1 MKNNL
6 KRYFQVYRNPKVLGI
21 MTLLT
26 IIYIIS
32 GKLGLNLAFDNPSAS
47 PIWAPTGI
55 ALAAVLIF
63 GIRVAPAI
71 FLGAFVVNF
80 LTAGTI
86 FTSLFIAFGNMLE
99 ALVGAYL
106 IKKYA
111 EGIYAFAHVS
121 NIFKYTLFALFS
133 TTISATIGT
142 LTLLSGNLT
151 LWESIFSVWLT
162 WWLGDVGGSLII
174 APLIL
179 VWWTHPK
186 IPFNL
191 IKTFHLL
198 LCFLALYV
206 ATQIIF
212 SGIIPYPYL
221 YIPPA
226 VWIAFWFGRR
236 GATTATI
243 FVAILTISYTLSG
256 TGPFVHDS
264 LNESLI
270 QLQIFLATFS
280 LTALAFATTV
290 LELRKEEK
298 MLSTHEQRFKTLIE
312 KSSDA
317 IFLVDATSKILYA
330 SPSVERMLG
339 YKPEELQGTI
349 GFNLVVPED
358 RGMTIRVL
366 AEIVVKPGGA
376 STVEARLI
384 RKDKTTIW
392 VEATGTNLLL
402 DATINA
408 VIVNFHDITDKK
420 LSRDRMMR
428 EKVEDEA
435 MLASIGDGIIA
446 TDEMGRITMIN
457 QTACDSLGYKEKE
470 LIGTSIVEA
479 IPMVDNTGK
488 KIPPEER
495 PITKIL
501 SGGREIITIP
511 STNYV
516 KKDGTTFPVR
526 ITLTPINLSDMTVG
540 TIEVFHDITKEKEID
555 KAKTEFVS
563 IASHQLRT
571 PLATISWYLE
581 ELIRK
586 GDNLDEKQKKYFN
599 EVYAASKRMITLI
612 NSLLNVSRIELG
624 TYMVEPKETDL
635 TKLIDQLVQDLD
647 SQLTKKHVSIT
658 KNYQSNLPLFLVD
671 TKLLTIIMQN
681 LIANAIKYSR
691 EEGIIEVKILYNNAE
706 FLICVTDSGYGIPKN
721 QQTKIFTKLFRA
733 DNARSIEPE
742 GTGLGLYIVKEI
754 VNATGGKIWFTSEE
768 NKGTI
773 FSVAYPISGMKQ
785 KQGEKSLR

>member
-1 MKNNL
+1 MKKKL
-6 KRYFQVYRNPKVLGI
+6 PEYLSMYRSPKLLILMIGI
-21 MTLLT
+21 T
-26 IIYIIS
+26 IIYSIA
-32 GKLGLNLAFDNPSAS
+32 GKLGLTLAFDNPSAS

-55 ALAAVLIF
+55 ALAAILIF

-71 FLGAFVVNF
+71 FVGAFVVNL
-80 LTAGTI
+80 LTAGT
-86 FTSLFIAFGNMLE
+86 FLTSFFIAFGNTLE
-99 ALVGAYL
+99 ALIGAYL
-106 IKKYA
+106 IHKFA
-111 EGIYAFAHVS
+111 DGIYAFSRVV
-121 NIFKYTLFALFS
+121 NIFKYTLFALLS
-133 TTISATIGT
+133 TAISATIGT
-142 LTLLSGNLT
+142 ITLLSGNLT
-151 LWESIFSVWLT
+151 SWESFYSVWIT

-174 APLIL
+174 APLLL

-191 IKTFHLL
+191 TKTFHLI
-198 LCFLALYV
+198 LCLFGIYAV
-206 ATQIIF
+206 TEIIF

-221 YIPPA
+221 YIPLA

-236 GATTATI
+236 GATTATV
-243 FVAILTISYTLSG
+243 FVAVLTISYTLSG
-256 TGPFVHDS
+256 KGPFVQSS

-298 MLSTHEQRFKTLIE
+298 TIASHEQRFKALIE
-312 KSSDA
+312 KSTDA
-317 IFLVDATSKILYA
+317 IFLVDPTSKLLYA
-330 SPSVERMLG
+330 SPSVKRMLG
-339 YKPEELQGTI
+339 YLPEELEGTT

-358 RGMTIRVL
+358 RAMTIRVL
-366 AEIVVKPGGA
+366 AEIVLKPGGA

-402 DATINA
+402 DPTINA

-420 LSRDRMMR
+420 LAGDRMMR
-428 EKVEDEA
+428 EKLEDEA

-446 TDEMGRITMIN
+446 TDEIGRITMIN
-457 QTACDSLGYKEKE
+457 QAACDNLGFKEKD
-470 LIGTSIVEA
+470 LIGSSIVEV

-488 KIPPEER
+488 RIPPEER
-495 PITKIL
+495 PITKVL
-501 SGGREIITIP
+501 SRGKEIITIP
-511 STNYV
+511 STNYMR
-516 KKDGTTFPVR
+516 KDGSTFPVR
-526 ITLTPINLSDMTVG
+526 ITITPISLSDMMVG
-540 TIEVFHDITKEKEID
+540 TIEVFHDITKEREID

-586 GDNLDEKQKKYFN
+586 GDNFDEKQKKYFS

-635 TKLIDQLVQDLD
+635 PKLIDQLVQDLD
-647 SQLTKKHVSIT
+647 SQLTKKHIALT
-658 KNYQSNLPLFLVD
+658 KNYQSDLPLFLVD
-671 TKLLTIIMQN
+671 AKLLTIIIQN
-681 LIANAIKYSR
+681 ILANAIKYSR
-691 EEGIIEVKILYNNAE
+691 ENGVVEIKILSNTAE
-706 FLICVTDSGYGIPKN
+706 FLICVTDDGYGIPKN

-768 NKGTI
+768 NKGTV
-773 FSVAYPISGMKQ
+773 FSIAYPISGMKQ